1 MTRSSASCAAY
12 GTSERRERVTTKVKI
27 VNEGPE
33 TVKIEV
39 QGRDE
44 NGRFTEVDEKLL
56 ESGKFADVYISS
68 SQSFQVVEHKED

>member
-1 MTRSSASCAAY
+1 M
-12 GTSERRERVTTKVKI
+12 ENQMTTKVKI

-44 NGRFTEVDEKLL
+44 NGRFTQVDEKVL
-56 ESGKFADVYISS
+56 ENGRYADVYIHST
-68 SQSFQVVEHKED
+68 QSFQVSEVKED